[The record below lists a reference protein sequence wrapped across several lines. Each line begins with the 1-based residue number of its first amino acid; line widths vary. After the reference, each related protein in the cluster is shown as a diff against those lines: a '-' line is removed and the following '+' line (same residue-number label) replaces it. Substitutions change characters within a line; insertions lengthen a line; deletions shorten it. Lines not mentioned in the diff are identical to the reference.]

1 MSRRLV
7 LLLAVVVVGAVAWFV
22 VTRPDRP
29 AEAPVAE
36 GDGEARPAP
45 TALAPSPRVGPA
57 SSGRTAEGGGTVEG
71 IVVRDGRPT
80 AARVEVRFGY
90 APRGF
95 FAGHTAERTLAE
107 SIGFAPRPRVLRT
120 ANAGDDGRFA
130 LHGVP
135 PGQFDVLAVASDGAR
150 GFAQVHV
157 AADGARARV
166 TVVVRPT
173 TSLVGRART
182 VAGAP
187 FVGRVAVTPATAASG
202 PREDDAVALDADGGF
217 TVAGLMPG
225 FHFAR
230 FVTRDGT
237 LWFRPTPLLPLTGTW
252 EVVVDQGAGTLE
264 GRVVDDATGAGV
276 GGARVVASG
285 TDGSSS
291 VSAATD
297 TGADGAFVV
306 PDLVGGTPFLVVGAE
321 GYAASSVTNVV
332 ERPVVIRLAR
342 AATLRG
348 TVTRRRDGRP
358 VEGAEVRALGIG
370 TWSRG
375 TPFGP
380 VFTDPAGRYELGGLP
395 PIELAVSAAAPGL
408 AMPLGPADGTGW
420 TSTSAALE
428 AGMTTVVDVALD
440 DAPVVHGR
448 VLDADGRSVAHAVVT
463 VAPID
468 ESLWRDLA
476 FPERGDVT
484 GDDGAFELDGLPKG
498 ATVCLQV
505 TTSVDPEGFT
515 NSFVVA
521 EGGPIIEIR
530 VPTARALRV
539 VVTRSHDG
547 APLPGAHVESLD
559 GAVQASADAHGVAW
573 IAPFRR
579 VRSTTLRVRSP
590 GYATAVVSVDPEARE
605 VAASLGDGARLAG
618 HVRDQVGEPVVGAT
632 VMAFGVDG
640 PVGDVRSGL
649 DGSFAFDDVADVDY
663 QVQARHEE
671 GSPSLVSAKAR
682 PGTPC
687 VLTMTRRAPT
697 TLAGSPPPADGH
709 DVVITAVGPD
719 GRPVHEAVLRAWS
732 KGKLLMTDRIW
743 SRIGRVRDPGT
754 DGGRVEVSNPRDEF
768 GRPLPY
774 ALGSATFGPDATRL
788 EVRLT
793 AGRAASGRVV
803 GPDGAPLAGIVVTVE
818 RPHTADV
825 HTDQPTETLADAR
838 TDRDGRFRFA
848 ALPED
853 ERLRVKAR
861 PPVPWITPA
870 PAAIRAGDTD
880 VVLRLRVGVVPT
892 LTVLAPDGTPANNVR
907 VLLFALP
914 SHREVPLN
922 PFTTDERGQIRL
934 PPLDPDR
941 TFELTVRGNSGTPT
955 VPSTRN
961 PWRPADETLRLQTG
975 IQVVIHVRDTAGR
988 AIGATVRYRPSS
1000 GSWWAVTA
1008 ANGDLTLP
1016 PQPAG
1021 PLPLRISA
1029 DGYVPTDVVIDVSP
1043 TLAPTTVTLAAGHDL
1058 VLRVEGPPPQPNSLV
1073 VFSGPTYG
1081 ATSGSADREADGS
1094 FRFRGLDPARVY
1106 TVWGP
1111 PVEDSDVYV
1120 LETLRGFGPEPVAVN
1135 ARVGGRIRVRVR
1147 APELTEVVEV
1157 RASVFGWTLA
1167 GPLGSDGE
1175 FVLRGVPPGRFTVSA
1190 TARELDHDLE
1200 SRAEVTAQA
1209 GDVLD
1214 LVLPP
1219 FE

>member
-1 MSRRLV
+1 M
-7 LLLAVVVVGAVAWFV
+7 
-22 VTRPDRP
+22 
-29 AEAPVAE
+29 
-36 GDGEARPAP
+36 
-45 TALAPSPRVGPA
+45 
-57 SSGRTAEGGGTVEG
+57 
-71 IVVRDGRPT
+71 
-80 AARVEVRFGY
+80 
-90 APRGF
+90 
-95 FAGHTAERTLAE
+95 
-107 SIGFAPRPRVLRT
+107 
-120 ANAGDDGRFA
+120 
-130 LHGVP
+130 
-135 PGQFDVLAVASDGAR
+135 
-150 GFAQVHV
+150 
-157 AADGARARV
+157 
-166 TVVVRPT
+166 
-173 TSLVGRART
+173 
-182 VAGAP
+182 
-187 FVGRVAVTPATAASG
+187 
-202 PREDDAVALDADGGF
+202 
-217 TVAGLMPG
+217 
-225 FHFAR
+225 
-230 FVTRDGT
+230 
-237 LWFRPTPLLPLTGTW
+237 
-252 EVVVDQGAGTLE
+252 
-264 GRVVDDATGAGV
+264 
-276 GGARVVASG
+276 
-285 TDGSSS
+285 
-291 VSAATD
+291 
-297 TGADGAFVV
+297 
-306 PDLVGGTPFLVVGAE
+306 
-321 GYAASSVTNVV
+321 
-332 ERPVVIRLAR
+332 
-342 AATLRG
+342 
-348 TVTRRRDGRP
+348 
-358 VEGAEVRALGIG
+358 
-370 TWSRG
+370 
-375 TPFGP
+375 
-380 VFTDPAGRYELGGLP
+380 
-395 PIELAVSAAAPGL
+395 
-408 AMPLGPADGTGW
+408 
-420 TSTSAALE
+420 
-428 AGMTTVVDVALD
+428 
-440 DAPVVHGR
+440 
-448 VLDADGRSVAHAVVT
+448 
-463 VAPID
+463 
-468 ESLWRDLA
+468 
-476 FPERGDVT
+476 
-484 GDDGAFELDGLPKG
+484 
-498 ATVCLQV
+498 
-505 TTSVDPEGFT
+505 
-515 NSFVVA
+515 
-521 EGGPIIEIR
+521 
-530 VPTARALRV
+530 
-539 VVTRSHDG
+539 
-547 APLPGAHVESLD
+547 
-559 GAVQASADAHGVAW
+559 
-573 IAPFRR
+573 
-579 VRSTTLRVRSP
+579 
-590 GYATAVVSVDPEARE
+590 
-605 VAASLGDGARLAG
+605 
-618 HVRDQVGEPVVGAT
+618 
-632 VMAFGVDG
+632 
-640 PVGDVRSGL
+640 
-649 DGSFAFDDVADVDY
+649 
-663 QVQARHEE
+663 
-671 GSPSLVSAKAR
+671 R

-687 VLTMTRRAPT
+687 VLTIPRSARTGP
-697 TLAGSPPPADGH
+697 AGSPRPADGH
-709 DVVITAVGPD
+709 DVVVTAVGPD

-732 KGKLLMTDRIW
+732 KGKLLTTDRIW
-743 SRIGRVRDPGT
+743 ARIGRVRYPGT

-768 GRPLPY
+768 GRPLPN
-774 ALGSATFGPDATRL
+774 ALGSATFGPDATRV

-793 AGRAASGRVV
+793 AGQAASGRVV

-838 TDRDGRFRFA
+838 TDREGRFRFA

-880 VVLRLRVGVVPT
+880 VVVRLRAGVAPT
-892 LTVLAPDGTPANNVR
+892 LTVLTPDGTPADTAR

-922 PFTTDERGQIRL
+922 PFTTDDAGRIRL
-934 PPLDPDR
+934 PPLDPDQ
-941 TFELTVRGNSGTPT
+941 TFELTVRGGSGTSA

-988 AIGATVRYRPSS
+988 AIGATVRHRPSS

-1043 TLAPTTVTLAAGHDL
+1043 TLAPTTVTLSAGHDL

-1167 GPLGSDGE
+1167 GPPGSDGE